1 MNMFKSGQ
9 VPRCAKVCPPAV
21 ASRWKTDSRDITRIA
36 FGSYPKWLLV
46 LVIVIAWGSVELS
59 AAAAPL
65 PYKDAS
71 LPVEIRL
78 QDLLPRMTLDEKIG
92 QLNLWP
98 NLAELLKHK
107 SIADD
112 IALTLRQI
120 TNGVGA
126 IEYDTKLP
134 VEDFATFHTAVQRFL
149 IEQTR
154 LGIPA
159 LFDGEACHGFVGTN
173 ATIFP
178 VPLALASTWDPA
190 LVEQVFTTVA
200 LEMRSY
206 GITHAATPV
215 LDLARE
221 PRFGRFDE
229 FYSEDPYLAGTMGV
243 AAIRG
248 LQGRNRAIN
257 GEHLL
262 ACAKHF
268 TGHGQPEGGA
278 NMAPADFSERVI
290 REMHCYPFEMA
301 VKEANVRTVM
311 AAYCEIDGV
320 PCHINLWLLT
330 DILRGEWGFD
340 GYVISDYDG
349 VSRMIN
355 RQFVCAS
362 PAEAARRALNAGMD
376 FELPSTRTNDCFQ
389 HLTALIRSGAVK
401 ESVLDQAVVRILRN
415 KFLLG
420 LFENPYCPRAAKT
433 RQVMGSTSHRALARE
448 AAEKGI
454 VLLKNENR
462 TLPFKRNAIQH
473 LAVIG
478 PNADE
483 VHYGSYSA
491 PNPGISILDG
501 LKTFGQGQFEMHYAE
516 GFKIYENDKSIAA
529 EDKTPAA
536 EERRI
541 AEAVAT
547 AQKCDA
553 VLLVLGGNEKTC
565 HESWFPDHFGDRN
578 DLNLLGRQ
586 NDLARAVLAV
596 GKPVAVLLINGRPL
610 SINEL
615 ATNAPAI
622 LEGWYLGQEQGT
634 AVARV
639 LFGDVNPGGKLTVTI
654 PRSVGD
660 LPVYYN
666 HKPLVHEHPYVS
678 GPYSPLYP
686 FGHGLSYTTFRYGKL
701 QVSPAKAK
709 IGQPVTVS
717 VEVSNVGDC
726 AGDEVVQ
733 LYLRDS
739 VSSVSRPVKELKDF
753 RRIALASGETKTVS
767 FQVTSDK
774 LQFYNM
780 EMRRVVEPG
789 EFQVM
794 VGASSV
800 ENLKSKFEITE

>member
-1 MNMFKSGQ
+1 M
-9 VPRCAKVCPPAV
+9 AWPA
-21 ASRWKTDSRDITRIA
+21 T
-36 FGSYPKWLLV
+36 
-46 LVIVIAWGSVELS
+46 
-59 AAAAPL
+59 AATPL
-65 PYKDAS
+65 PYQNPKE
-71 LPVEIRL
+71 PVEARL
-78 QDLLPRMTLDEKIG
+78 QDLLYRMTLEEKIA

-112 IALTLRQI
+112 IDLTLPQI

-134 VEDFATFHTAVQRFL
+134 VEDYAAFQSAVQRFL
-149 IEQTR
+149 TEKTR

-173 ATIFP
+173 ATVFP
-178 VPLALASTWDPA
+178 VPLTLASTWDPA
-190 LVEQVFTTVA
+190 LVERVFNAVA

-206 GITHAATPV
+206 GISHAATPV

-229 FYSEDPYLAGTMGV
+229 FYSEDPYLTALIGV

-248 LQGRNRAIN
+248 LQGRNSRIDGA
-257 GEHLL
+257 HLL

-278 NMAPADFSERVI
+278 NMGPADFSERVL

-311 AAYCEIDGV
+311 SAYCEIDGV
-320 PCHINLWLLT
+320 PCHINRWLLT
-330 DILRGEWGFD
+330 DVLRGEWGFD
-340 GYVISDYDG
+340 GFVISDYDG
-349 VSRMIN
+349 VSRTID
-355 RQFVCAS
+355 RQFICAN
-362 PAEAARRALNAGMD
+362 PAEAARRALSAGVD
-376 FELPSTRTNDCFQ
+376 FELPSVKTNDCFQ
-389 HLTALIRSGAVK
+389 YLFALVSTGTVQ
-401 ESVLDQAVVRILRN
+401 ESLIDQAVARVLRN
-415 KFLLG
+415 KFVLG
-420 LFENPYCPRAAKT
+420 LFESPHPAGATKA
-433 RQVMGSTSHRALARE
+433 RQVMNCPEHRALAQE

-454 VLLKNENR
+454 VLLKNENG
-462 TLPFKRNAIQH
+462 TLPFDRRAVKQM
-473 LAVIG
+473 AVIG
-478 PNADE
+478 PNANE

-491 PNPGISILDG
+491 KTRGISILEG
-501 LKTFGQGQFEMHYAE
+501 LRAYGQSQFEVHYAE
-516 GFKIYENDKSIAA
+516 GFKIYENDKSISA
-529 EDKTPAA
+529 EDKTTAA

-541 AEAVAT
+541 AEAVAV
-547 AQKCDA
+547 ARKSDA
-553 VLLVLGGNEKTC
+553 VLLVLGGNENTC

-586 NDLARAVLAV
+586 DDLLRAVLAT
-596 GKPVAVLLINGRPL
+596 GKRVAVLLVNGRPL
-610 SINEL
+610 SINEV

-622 LEGWYLGQEQGT
+622 LEGWYLGELQGA
-634 AVARV
+634 AVARIV
-639 LFGDVNPGGKLTVTI
+639 FGEVNPGGKLTVTI

-678 GPYSPLYP
+678 GPYAPLYP
-686 FGHGLSYTTFRYGKL
+686 FGHGLSYTKFRYSKL
-701 QVSPAKAK
+701 QVSPALAK
-709 IGQPVTVS
+709 VGQPVTVS
-717 VEVSNVGDC
+717 VEVSNAGDR

-753 RRIALASGETKTVS
+753 RRLTLAPGETKTVS
-767 FQVTSDK
+767 FQVTPDK
-774 LQFYNM
+774 LQFYNL
-780 EMRRVVEPG
+780 EMKRVVEPG

-794 VGASSV
+794 VGTSSAD
-800 ENLKSKFEITE
+800 NLKSKFEILN

>member
-1 MNMFKSGQ
+1 MSPSNT
-9 VPRCAKVCPPAV
+9 RPPATGQLFLQC
-21 ASRWKTDSRDITRIA
+21 ALAYLCLWTAAGPS
-36 FGSYPKWLLV
+36 
-46 LVIVIAWGSVELS
+46 S
-59 AAAAPL
+59 AADQL
-65 PYKDAS
+65 PYQNPNLD
-71 LPVEIRL
+71 VEARI
-78 QDLLPRMTLDEKIG
+78 QDLLPRMTLDEKIA

-112 IALTLRQI
+112 IELTLRQI

-149 IEQTR
+149 IEHTR

-173 ATIFP
+173 ATVFS
-178 VPLALASTWDPA
+178 VPLTLASTWDPV
-190 LVEQVFTTVA
+190 LVERVFNAVA

-229 FYSEDPYLAGTMGV
+229 LYSEDPYLTAAIAV

-248 LQGRNRAIN
+248 LQGRNRVID

-268 TGHGQPEGGA
+268 TGHGQPEGGS
-278 NMAPADFSERVI
+278 NMSSADFSERVI

-320 PCHINLWLLT
+320 PSHINRWLLT

-349 VSRMIN
+349 VSRMID

-376 FELPSTRTNDCFQ
+376 FELPSTKANDCFQ
-389 HLTALIRSGAVK
+389 HLAALIRSGVVK

-420 LFENPYCPRAAKT
+420 LFENPYCASVTKT
-433 RQVMGSTSHRALARE
+433 RQVMGSPAHRALARE

-454 VLLKNENR
+454 VLLNNKNR
-462 TLPFKRNAIQH
+462 TLPFDRSAIKH

-491 PNPGISILDG
+491 PNHGISIVEG
-501 LKTFGQGQFEMHYAE
+501 LKEFSKGRFEVHYAE
-516 GFKIYENDKSIAA
+516 GFKIYENDKSISSD
-529 EDKTPAA
+529 DKTPTA

-541 AEAVAT
+541 AEAVTT
-547 AQKCDA
+547 AQQCDA
-553 VLLVLGGNEKTC
+553 VLLVMGGNENTC

-622 LEGWYLGQEQGT
+622 LEGWYLGQEQGA

-686 FGHGLSYTTFRYGKL
+686 FGHGLSYTTFRYEKL
-701 QVSPAKAK
+701 QVSPAKTK

-717 VEVSNVGDC
+717 VEVSNVGDR

-753 RRIALASGETKTVS
+753 RRIALAPGETKTVS
-767 FQVTSDK
+767 FQVTPDK

-780 EMRRVVEPG
+780 EMKRVVEPG

-794 VGASSV
+794 VGTSSA

>member
-1 MNMFKSGQ
+1 MN
-9 VPRCAKVCPPAV
+9 
-21 ASRWKTDSRDITRIA
+21 
-36 FGSYPKWLLV
+36 YWLGRLGLV
-46 LVIVIAWGSVELS
+46 LWLATISVGLS
-59 AAAAPL
+59 ADNKL
-65 PYKDAS
+65 PYQNPQ
-71 LPVEIRL
+71 LPVEERL
-78 QDLLPRMTLDEKIG
+78 ADLLPRMTLEEKVA

-112 IALTLRQI
+112 IALTLKQI

-134 VEDFATFHTAVQRFL
+134 VEDFTTFHDAVQKFL
-149 IEQTR
+149 VEQTR

-173 ATIFP
+173 ATVFP
-178 VPLALASTWDPA
+178 VPLTLASSWNPE
-190 LVEQVFTTVA
+190 LVERAFATVA

-229 FYSEDPYLAGTMGV
+229 MYGEDPYLVGVMGV

-248 LQGRNRAIN
+248 LQGRNAVI
-257 GEHLL
+257 GAEHLL

-268 TGHGQPEGGA
+268 TGHGQPEGGS
-278 NMAPADFSERVI
+278 NMSSADFSERI
-290 REMHCYPFEMA
+290 LREMHIYPFEMA
-301 VKEANVRTVM
+301 VKQANVRSVM

-320 PCHINLWLLT
+320 PSHINRWLLT

-340 GYVISDYDG
+340 GSVISDYDG
-349 VSRMIN
+349 VSRMID
-355 RQFVCAS
+355 RQFVCAT
-362 PAEAARRALNAGMD
+362 PAEAARRAISAGMD
-376 FELPSTRTNDCFQ
+376 FELPSVKTNDCFQ
-389 HLTALIRSGAVK
+389 HLPELIRSGAVSEK
-401 ESVLDQAVVRILRN
+401 ILDQAVTRMLRN

-420 LFENPYCPRAAKT
+420 LFENPYHAGVAKA
-433 RQVMGSTSHRALARE
+433 RRVMGNPAHRAQARE
-448 AAEKGI
+448 AAEQGI
-454 VLLKNENR
+454 ILLKNEKR
-462 TLPFKRNAIQH
+462 TLPFNRSAIKH

-491 PNPGISILDG
+491 PNAGVSVLEG
-501 LKTFGQGQFEMHYAE
+501 LRNYGKGQFEVHYAE
-516 GFKIYENDKSIAA
+516 GFKIYENDKSLKAADKTRAA
-529 EDKTPAA
+529 EDQ
-536 EERRI
+536 RI
-541 AEAVAT
+541 AEAVA
-547 AQKCDA
+547 AAKQSDA
-553 VLLVLGGNEKTC
+553 VLLVLGENENVC
-565 HESWFPDHFGDRN
+565 REAWFPDHFGDRN

-586 NDLARAVLAV
+586 DDLARAILAL
-596 GKPVAVLLINGRPL
+596 GKPVAVLLNNGRPL
-610 SINEL
+610 AINEL

-622 LEGWYLGQEQGT
+622 LEGWYLGQEQGA

-639 LFGDVNPGGKLTVTI
+639 LFGEVNPGGKLTVTI
-654 PRSVGD
+654 PRSVGE

-678 GPYSPLYP
+678 GPYAPLYP
-686 FGHGLSYTTFRYGKL
+686 FGHGLSYTTFQYEQL
-701 QVSPAKAK
+701 QVSPAQARA
-709 IGQPVTVS
+709 GQSVTVS
-717 VEVSNVGDC
+717 VAVKNTGDR

-733 LYLRDS
+733 LYLRDV

-753 RRIALASGETKTVS
+753 RRITLAPGETKTVS
-767 FQVTSDK
+767 FVVTPDK

-780 EMRRVVEPG
+780 EMQRVVEPG

-794 VGASSV
+794 VGTSSAD
-800 ENLKSKFEITE
+800 NLKSKFEILN